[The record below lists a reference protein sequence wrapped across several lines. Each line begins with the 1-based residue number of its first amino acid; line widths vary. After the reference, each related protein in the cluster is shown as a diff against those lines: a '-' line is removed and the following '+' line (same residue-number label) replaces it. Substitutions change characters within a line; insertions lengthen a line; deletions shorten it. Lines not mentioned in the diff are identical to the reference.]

1 MQKNRKRTLLI
12 VVAVVALLAVVIS
25 LPPVWSRVVYHT
37 RAAYTSIKYW
47 LKPPSEAVFVPSTEK
62 TPVGPQDSDPNTA
75 SASNGQATPDPASTP
90 DPALLEATPIPAI
103 TPTALPESV
112 LLTGFTCE
120 AQLWNNCGPAT
131 LSMYLS
137 YYNWGKS
144 QVQAASVLKP
154 NERDMNVMP
163 YEIVDYV
170 NQNTD
175 VRALWR
181 YGGDPQTIKALLS
194 AGFPVMIEKS
204 FEPYDIRDEGW
215 LGHYNL
221 VVGYDDAKEIFT
233 VHDSYLLKHVPWGG
247 EIEPDQYDTFI
258 GFDYYYNKL
267 DLDWR
272 SFNYLFIVIYPPE
285 KEQTVLDALGTRET
299 VEGACRSAYEY
310 AIKETSTLSDVRDK
324 FFAWFNAG
332 TSLVCLQDY
341 NAAAD
346 AYDTAFSIYPEITRE
361 DRPFRIFWYEE
372 GPYVAYYNSGRYQD
386 VIDLA
391 DQTLKNMGEPLL
403 EESYYWRAMSYN
415 ALGDVAK
422 AVDDLRTSLKC
433 HPGYAP
439 SVKMLEE
446 LGVKP

>member
-12 VVAVVALLAVVIS
+12 IGAVVALLAVLIS
-25 LPPVWSRVVYHT
+25 LPPVWSRVVYHS

-47 LKPPSEAVFVPSTEK
+47 LKPPSEAVFIPSTEK
-62 TPVGPQDSDPNTA
+62 TPVDPQDSDPNTA
-75 SASNGQATPDPASTP
+75 SASNGQSMTDPAATPDAATI
-90 DPALLEATPIPAI
+90 EATTAPVV
-103 TPTALPESV
+103 TPTPFPESV
-112 LLTGFTCE
+112 LLKGFTCE

-144 QVQAASVLKP
+144 QVAAASVLKP

-170 NQNTD
+170 NENTG

-181 YGGDPQTIKALLS
+181 YGGNPQIIKALVS

-221 VVGYDDAKEIFT
+221 VVGYDDAQQIFT
-233 VHDSYLLKHVPWGG
+233 VHDSYLLNHAPWGG
-247 EIEPDQYDTFI
+247 KVDPDQYDTFL

-267 DLDWR
+267 ALDWR

-285 KEQTVLDALGTRET
+285 QEQTVLNALGPIET

-310 AIKETSTLSDVRDK
+310 AIQETTTLTEIRDK

-341 NAAAD
+341 KAAAD
-346 AYDTAFSIYPEITRE
+346 AYDTAFSIYP
-361 DRPFRIFWYEE
+361 
-372 GPYVAYYNSGRYQD
+372 RYQD

-415 ALGDVAK
+415 ALGDVDK
-422 AVDDLRTSLKC
+422 AIADLRTSLKC

-439 SVKMLEE
+439 SVQMLEQ